1 MNPSYKP
8 VYCSA
13 LRMKAGELEG
23 VRQLAPDVADSVLP
37 RFIVPPKK
45 ERSEPE
51 PLLIDMAEMPDI
63 SVALAAHWRDRPAL
77 IDATYIID
85 EYGRDRLPIWLPNM
99 FQRAWAV
106 GVMAIPIAQLSDL
119 GEAELSAF
127 RASIPN
133 HSPLKFAICV
143 SSDELVGAELRTTL
157 FHILASLGLNA
168 TDCAVVA
175 DFAGAELSD
184 PMIAAPIIG
193 GALETLQ
200 EIGAWRHII
209 FQGTHYPE
217 INPAKDG
224 TAEIWPRNEWRAWCE
239 AVRFDPTTA
248 EYMMFGDYAADCA
261 KMAFGGGGAPAIRH
275 LRYATPGAWRVQR
288 AVKEGKD
295 AQRMRGVYKA
305 IVESGD
311 FAGEGFSSADSFIAN
326 GAKNPT
332 AGPGNSTTWRQLNTT
347 HHITQVISDIAKVR
361 GISIKKAPATEV
373 LQFSLLSDG

>member
-1 MNPSYKP
+1 
-8 VYCSA
+8 
-13 LRMKAGELEG
+13 MKAGELEG

-45 ERSEPE
+45 ERNDAE
-51 PLLIDMAEMPDI
+51 PLLIEMAEMPDI

-85 EYGRDRLPIWLPNM
+85 EYGRDRLAAWLPSM
-99 FQRAWAV
+99 FQRAWAA
-106 GVMAIPIAQLSDL
+106 GVIAIPIAQLSDL
-119 GEAELSAF
+119 GSAEILAF
-127 RASIPN
+127 RASIPGQ
-133 HSPLKFAICV
+133 SPLKFAICV
-143 SSDELVGAELRTTL
+143 SSDELVGVELRATL
-157 FHILASLGLNA
+157 LNILSSLGLNPA
-168 TDCAVVA
+168 DCAVVA

-184 PMIAAPIIG
+184 PMIAAPIIS

-217 INPAKDG
+217 VNPAKDG
-224 TAEIWPRNEWRAWCE
+224 TAEIWPRNEWLAWRE

-248 EYMMFGDYAADCA
+248 EYMIFGDYAADCA
-261 KMAFGGGGAPAIRH
+261 KMAFGGGGTPAIRH
-275 LRYATPGAWRVQR
+275 IRYATSGAWRVQR

-295 AQRMRGVYKA
+295 AQRMHGVYKA
-305 IVESGD
+305 IVDSGD
-311 FAGEGFSSADSFIAN
+311 FAGEGFSSADSFIAH

-347 HHITQVISDIAKVR
+347 HHITQVVSDIAKVR
-361 GISIKKAPATEV
+361 GIAIKKAPASEEV
-373 LQFSLLSDG
+373 QLLLPA

>member
-1 MNPSYKP
+1 MNPSYRP

-45 ERSEPE
+45 ERNDAE
-51 PLLIDMAEMPDI
+51 PLLIEMAEMPDI

-85 EYGRDRLPIWLPNM
+85 EYGRDRLAAWLPNM
-99 FQRAWAV
+99 FQRAWAA
-106 GVMAIPIAQLSDL
+106 GVIAIPIAQLSDL
-119 GEAELSAF
+119 GSAEIQAF
-127 RASIPN
+127 RAFIPGQ
-133 HSPLKFAICV
+133 SPLKFAICV
-143 SSDELVGAELRTTL
+143 SSDELVGAELRATL
-157 FHILASLGLNA
+157 LSILSSLGLNPA
-168 TDCAVVA
+168 DCAVIA
-175 DFAGAELSD
+175 DFAGAELSA
-184 PMIAAPIIG
+184 PMIAAPIIS

-200 EIGAWRHII
+200 EIGAWQHII

-217 INPAKDG
+217 VNPAKDG
-224 TAEIWPRNEWRAWCE
+224 TAEIWPRNEWLAWRE

-248 EYMMFGDYAADCA
+248 EYMIFGDYAADCA

-275 LRYATPGAWRVQR
+275 IRYATPGAWRVQR

-295 AQRMRGVYKA
+295 AQRMHGVYKA
-305 IVESGD
+305 IVDSGD
-311 FAGEGFSSADSFIAN
+311 FAGEGFSSADTFIAN

-347 HHITQVISDIAKVR
+347 HHITQVVSDIAKVR
-361 GISIKKAPATEV
+361 GIAIKKAPASEEV
-373 LQFSLLSDG
+373 QLLLPA